1 MEKPLATSESR
12 IKANEAFDQHIA
24 AIVNSV
30 VAERLT
36 QNIKWGLQ
44 RHPTLNPV
52 SNQLKQLPGV
62 QTVQFGLP
70 TVEHARKDCDLAE
83 SRGELTWTHIAV
95 EELAEAVEAAVLHGE
110 TSTEL
115 REELVQ
121 LAAVVFAWIESVD
134 SLVDAGAK

>member
-44 RHPTLNPV
+44 RHPTLDQVLLQRNRPV
-52 SNQLKQLPGV
+52 YRHY
-62 QTVQFGLP
+62 TEFEIP
-70 TVEHARKDCDLAE
+70 TADRAKFSCDEATKK
-83 SRGELTWTHIAV
+83 GELTWTHIAV

-110 TSTEL
+110 HSTEL

-121 LAAVVFAWIESVD
+121 LAAVVFAWLESVD
-134 SLVDAGAK
+134 AGQ